1 MRKIDLS
8 EFVVRS
14 GNGMVDV
21 DATMSELAR
30 QVLDMA
36 AKEAELNSNIETAVC
51 AVFDENIG
59 KALPMP
65 YVVNTAISLMGV
77 SPSEYAIVS
86 RAIARWIHTC
96 GQFSVDKGKGGG
108 VRRVTSLK

>member
-1 MRKIDLS
+1 MKKVDLS

-14 GNGMVDV
+14 DDGRVDV
-21 DATMSELAR
+21 ESTMSELAR
-30 QVLDMA
+30 QVLDLV
-36 AKEAELNSNIETAVC
+36 AKESALNANIETAVC
-51 AVFDENIG
+51 AVFDGNVG
-59 KALPMP
+59 KVLPMP

-77 SPSEYAIVS
+77 SPSEYASVS